1 MPSFVC
7 WRNGGNH
14 VYAWLQNRTFLRLL
28 LIINFLG
35 AIYGYIWYIPQLEI
49 TKPVFW
55 LFVPDSP
62 TAVLFFFFVIAA
74 FLAKK
79 HWPLMEA
86 LAFVSLMKYGLW
98 AVGMNIFLMI
108 DTQTIIWTGVIL
120 MISHGFMAFQAMV
133 YAPFYRF
140 RIGHFMIAA
149 VWVLHNDVID
159 YLFGQMPIYM
169 GLERFLPYIGY
180 ATFWLTIFV
189 LTYVYQKSLKENHF
203 KLELFQD

>member
-1 MPSFVC
+1 
-7 WRNGGNH
+7 
-14 VYAWLQNRTFLRLL
+14 
-28 LIINFLG
+28 
-35 AIYGYIWYIPQLEI
+35 
-49 TKPVFW
+49 
-55 LFVPDSP
+55 
-62 TAVLFFFFVIAA
+62 
-74 FLAKK
+74 
-79 HWPLMEA
+79 MEA

-108 DTQTIIWTGVIL
+108 DQQTIIWTGVML
-120 MISHGFMAFQAMV
+120 MISHGFMAVQAML

-189 LTYVYQKSLKENHF
+189 LIYVYRKTLREDRM
-203 KLELFQD
+203 KLELF